1 MTKMSLKKWMPM
13 CCLVVVIL
21 VAVVAVMYGKGTM
34 EGLTPKP
41 AEPKDTSKP
50 AATQAGMGATLFGTS
65 QPTIMYVSN
74 DAVEDIKTL
83 VRNSPEYKKFMAEI
97 TKNPPTPN
105 QTGNTRVAVYNSVL
119 QALQQGLQLVA
130 PTAEAAVK

>member
-1 MTKMSLKKWMPM
+1 MPLKKWMPM

-34 EGLTPKP
+34 EGLTPKSAP
-41 AEPKDTSKP
+41 TKDTSKP
-50 AATQAGMGATLFGTS
+50 AATQAGMGATQFGS
-65 QPTIMYVSN
+65 SPPTTMYVSN
-74 DAVEDIKTL
+74 KAVEEIKNL
-83 VRNSPEYKKFMAEI
+83 VNNSAEYKRFMDEI
-97 TKNPPTPN
+97 TKNPPTPK
-105 QTGNTRVAVYNSVL
+105 QTKNTPVAVYNSVL